1 MRCNDWRDDG
11 DGSGVAD
18 LQQQR
23 SEPARSS
30 GWPISSTFLALIAA
44 FLFCAVWMLYRPD
57 HARALVFPFVFIGF
71 VISLCLHEF
80 GHAIV
85 AYHCGDRTVRDKGY
99 LTLDPLRYTDLL
111 YSILFPLLIMALGG
125 IGLPGGAVYINTQNL
140 RRRIDGALVSAGG
153 PLGTAVVLAA
163 LMAVFAAV
171 PQLASTAPV
180 LYAALAFLA
189 LLQVTALIFNLIPCP
204 GLDGWGIIEPFLP
217 APLRA
222 LGRRV
227 ASVAILAFVVA
238 LFFVPGLSGWFW
250 QTIFAACALIGL
262 DARAAFAGLR
272 LFQFWQ

>member
-1 MRCNDWRDDG
+1 V
-11 DGSGVAD
+11 SD
-18 LQQQR
+18 LQREQ
-23 SEPARSS
+23 SEAARSS
-30 GWPISSTFLALIAA
+30 QRWPISSTFLALIAA

-57 HARALVFPFVFIGF
+57 HARFLVFPFVFIGF
-71 VISLCLHEF
+71 VISLCVHEF

-85 AYHCGDRTVRDKGY
+85 AYHCGDWTVRDKGY
-99 LTLDPLRYTDLL
+99 LTLDPLRYTDLQ
-111 YSILFPLLIMALGG
+111 YSIIFPLVIMALGG
-125 IGLPGGAVYINTQNL
+125 IGLPGGAVYINTMYL
-140 RRRIDGALVSAGG
+140 HRRIDGTLVSAGG

-163 LMAVFAAV
+163 LMALFSVV
-171 PQLASTAPV
+171 PQLAATAPD

-217 APLRA
+217 ASLRT

-227 ASVAILAFVVA
+227 APVAILVLVAA
-238 LFFVPGLSGWFW
+238 LFFVPGLSRWLW

-262 DARAAFAGLR
+262 DARAALAGLR

>member
-1 MRCNDWRDDG
+1 VSDW
-11 DGSGVAD
+11 
-18 LQQQR
+18 QR
-23 SEPARSS
+23 ERSKAAQS
-30 GWPISSTFLALIAA
+30 APRWPISSTFLALVAA

-57 HARALVFPFVFIGF
+57 HARALVFPLVFIGF

-99 LTLDPLRYTDLL
+99 LTLDPLHYTDLQ
-111 YSILFPLLIMALGG
+111 YSILFPLLIVALGG
-125 IGLPGGAVYINTQNL
+125 IGLPGGAVYINTLYL
-140 RRRIDGALVSAGG
+140 RRPIYGSLVSAGG
-153 PLGTAVVLAA
+153 PLGTALVLAA
-163 LMAVFAAV
+163 LMALFAAV
-171 PQLASTAPV
+171 PQMSATAPV

-217 APLRA
+217 RPLRD

-227 ASVAILAFVVA
+227 APVAILVLVAA
-238 LFFVPGLSGWFW
+238 LFLVPGLSRWLW
-250 QTIFAACALIGL
+250 EIIFAVCTTIGL

-272 LFQFWQ
+272 LFRFWQ

>member
-1 MRCNDWRDDG
+1 M
-11 DGSGVAD
+11 SD
-18 LQQQR
+18 LQQER
-23 SEPARSS
+23 SEPARPSKA
-30 GWPISSTFLALIAA
+30 WPISSTFLALIAV
-44 FLFCAVWMLYRPD
+44 FLACAVWMVYRPD

-80 GHAIV
+80 GHAIA

-99 LTLDPLRYTDLL
+99 LTLDPLRYTDLQ
-111 YSILFPLLIMALGG
+111 YSIIFPLVIMALGG
-125 IGLPGGAVYINTQNL
+125 IGLPGGAVYINTQYL
-140 RRRIDGALVSAGG
+140 RRRAYGALVSAGG

-163 LMAVFAAV
+163 LLALFAAV

-222 LGRRV
+222 FGRRV
-227 ASVAILAFVVA
+227 APVAILILVAA
-238 LFFVPGLSGWFW
+238 LFFVPGLSAWFW
-250 QTIFAACALIGL
+250 QFVFAACSLIGL

>member
-1 MRCNDWRDDG
+1 MSDWQQER
-11 DGSGVAD
+11 SGQA
-18 LQQQR
+18 R
-23 SEPARSS
+23 SESR
-30 GWPISSTFLALIAA
+30 WPISSTFLALIAA

-57 HARALVFPFVFIGF
+57 HARLLVFPLVFIGF

-99 LTLDPLRYTDLL
+99 LTLDPLRYTDLQ
-111 YSILFPLLIMALGG
+111 YSILFPLLIMAMGG
-125 IGLPGGAVYINTQNL
+125 IGLPGGAVYINTRSL

-153 PLGTAVVLAA
+153 PLGTALVLAA
-163 LMAVFAAV
+163 LMAVLGAV
-171 PQLASTAPV
+171 PQFATAAPV
-180 LYAALAFLA
+180 LYVALAFLA
-189 LLQVTALIFNLIPCP
+189 LLQVTALLFNLIPCP

-217 APLRA
+217 EPLRQ

-227 ASVAILAFVVA
+227 APVAILVLVAA

-250 QTIFAACALIGL
+250 QMIFAACAWVGL